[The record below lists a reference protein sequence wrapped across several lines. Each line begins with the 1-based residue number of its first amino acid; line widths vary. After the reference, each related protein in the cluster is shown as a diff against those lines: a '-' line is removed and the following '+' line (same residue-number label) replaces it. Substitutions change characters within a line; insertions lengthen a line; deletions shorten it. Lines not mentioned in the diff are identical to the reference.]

1 MWAEQ
6 ETKVTQKIMFVATQS
21 VNNICSESSLRNKFL
36 YVLEIL
42 GTLHAQRRENFP
54 SRIRENDLIY
64 IHLFYSIRA
73 RSCFVQNFEL
83 LKQTF

>member
-1 MWAEQ
+1 MWTQ
-6 ETKVTQKIMFVATQS
+6 YETKVTQKIMFVAIQS
-21 VNNICSESSLRNKFL
+21 VNNICSESSLLNKFL
-36 YVLEIL
+36 DVLEIL
-42 GTLHAQRRENFP
+42 TSHVQRKENFP

-64 IHLFYSIRA
+64 VLLFYSIRA